1 MGHYSDGLLAVV
13 ASRLFQTAE
22 MKFLKERHRAS
33 CAVLF
38 VCAALPLAGGGPP
51 EDQGRQAFAKAG
63 CATCHGP
70 AAKGGA
76 DAPSLAGLTRPYPD
90 FVRIVREGTGEMPP
104 HSNDDVTDEQLTVIY
119 KWLVKLEAR

>member
-1 MGHYSDGLLAVV
+1 MV
-13 ASRLFQTAE
+13 ASRLFQSAE
-22 MKFLKERHRAS
+22 MKLLSESHRAS
-33 CAVLF
+33 CAVLL
-38 VCAALPLAGGGPP
+38 VCAAFPLAGGGPVSAQ
-51 EDQGRQAFAKAG
+51 EEEGRQAFARAG

-76 DAPSLAGLTRPYPD
+76 DAPSLAGLSRPYPD

-104 HSNDDVTDEQLTVIY
+104 HSSDDVTDEQLAVIY